1 MGTFSRIV
9 TKVKIAT
16 AAIADYGHA
25 VSADKEYGAARVD
38 IDILSA
44 DRDDA
49 ALRHNS
55 RARVVIRRCRVT

>member
-9 TKVKIAT
+9 AKVKIAAT
-16 AAIADYGHA
+16 AIAHHGHA
-25 VSADKEYGAARVD
+25 VSADKEYGASRVD
-38 IDILSA
+38 TDILSA

-49 ALRHNS
+49 ALRHDS